1 MKNRSSSPSSNY
13 YMNEEDFV
21 LTGLPTNISIPM
33 VCIVVEGGPN
43 TIKQAHEAVENGS
56 PVVVVGKSGRA
67 ADVMAASFR
76 G

>member
-1 MKNRSSSPSSNY
+1 
-13 YMNEEDFV
+13 
-21 LTGLPTNISIPM
+21 M

-43 TIKQAHEAVENGS
+43 TIQQAHEAVMHGS

-67 ADVMAASFR
+67 ADVMAEAFN